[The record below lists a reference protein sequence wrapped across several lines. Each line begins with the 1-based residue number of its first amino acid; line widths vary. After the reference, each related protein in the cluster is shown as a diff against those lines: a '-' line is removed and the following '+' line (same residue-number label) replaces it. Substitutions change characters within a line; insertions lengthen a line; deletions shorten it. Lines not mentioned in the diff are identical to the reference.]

1 MAVICFDENK
11 SLIISCLVH
20 FNDVISTLYFHLP
33 PDTKSKT
40 LLNLI
45 LLSNYNTVSLYKCG
59 KISLLANF
67 IEGEHLICIDFTNN
81 NNHKYLQLSFLINT
95 LYVSYIF
102 KYSDNENST
111 QSSISTLCFAKLT
124 SIFRLFILNQDLQWN
139 SSRNAKVKT
148 VQLLKAFQ
156 IYVNKYPLHFI
167 IIISFVLL

>member
-1 MAVICFDENK
+1 MIKKRGRAPFDSIGSVVFIHTPHSYLSSISRYLDHPWSCVIYGCYLLLWKQKFD
-11 SLIISCLVH
+11 ISCSVH

-33 PDTKSKT
+33 PDTKSKA

-45 LLSNYNTVSLYKCG
+45 LLSNHNTVSLYKCG

-81 NNHKYLQLSFLINT
+81 NNHKYLQLSFSINT

-111 QSSISTLCFAKLT
+111 Q
-124 SIFRLFILNQDLQWN
+124 
-139 SSRNAKVKT
+139 
-148 VQLLKAFQ
+148 
-156 IYVNKYPLHFI
+156 
-167 IIISFVLL
+167 